1 MFSRA
6 QHENILTL
14 HTVHAEMYN
23 ALQGLISN
31 LQHTAHM
38 CCSYIAAENC
48 MWTFRFT
55 KVIANVRQ
63 TEHIFH
69 AACSAQCSCKWQF
82 SMPVTLYMTVQQTNS
97 SGYCLQPVATTHT
110 EATTE
115 AHQNNLSHSSSHI
128 DFKQDIIVTKD

>member
-1 MFSRA
+1 MKIFSPF
-6 QHENILTL
+6 ILYMRRCIMPSRDLYQTYSIPC
-14 HTVHAEMYN
+14 TCAAATCV
-23 ALQGLISN
+23 
-31 LQHTAHM
+31 
-38 CCSYIAAENC
+38 AAENC
-48 MWTFRFT
+48 MWTYRFT

-97 SGYCLQPVATTHT
+97 SGYCLQPVATMHT

-115 AHQNNLSHSSSHI
+115 AHQYNLSHSSNHI